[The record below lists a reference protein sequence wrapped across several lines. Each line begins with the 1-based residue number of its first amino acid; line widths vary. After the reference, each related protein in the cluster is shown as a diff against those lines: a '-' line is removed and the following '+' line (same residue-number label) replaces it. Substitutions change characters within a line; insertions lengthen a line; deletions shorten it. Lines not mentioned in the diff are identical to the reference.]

1 MARLGMARR
10 GEARHGEAGEAR
22 HGEARHGKAGMN
34 MNNFPS
40 GFESATERRPL
51 PKWAMWLAAALVFGG
66 YALLEYQDA
75 QVEIV
80 IQQARK

>member
-1 MARLGMARR
+1 MQRACHLKFSAVFCAANEGDCI
-10 GEARHGEAGEAR
+10 EA
-22 HGEARHGKAGMN
+22 MN
-34 MNNFPS
+34 MNNFPR
-40 GFESATERRPL
+40 GFESATEHQPL
-51 PKWAMWLAAALVFGG
+51 PKWVMWLAAALVFGG

>member
-1 MARLGMARR
+1 
-10 GEARHGEAGEAR
+10 
-22 HGEARHGKAGMN
+22 MN
-34 MNNFPS
+34 MNNFPR

-51 PKWAMWLAAALVFGG
+51 HRWVMWLAAVMVFGG

-75 QVEIV
+75 QTEQS

>member
-1 MARLGMARR
+1 
-10 GEARHGEAGEAR
+10 
-22 HGEARHGKAGMN
+22 MN
-34 MNNFPS
+34 MNNFPR

-51 PKWAMWLAAALVFGG
+51 PRWVMWLAAVMVFGG

-75 QVEIV
+75 QTEQS

>member
-1 MARLGMARR
+1 
-10 GEARHGEAGEAR
+10 
-22 HGEARHGKAGMN
+22 MN

-51 PKWAMWLAAALVFGG
+51 PRWVMWLAAVMVFGG

-75 QVEIV
+75 QVEQV
-80 IQQARK
+80 IQARAK